1 MDKLDEMIREALE
14 GEDRRILEETE
25 EQGFFALAMGIF
37 SGKSSWAN
45 WMVMIAQTVIFLV
58 SVWCII
64 EFFKA
69 QDVLLALKWGLT
81 GAVLFLTAGV
91 LKMSLM
97 PVMQGNRIIRE
108 LKRVELLLARA
119 SD

>member
-14 GEDRRILEETE
+14 GEDKRILEETE
-25 EQGFFALAMGIF
+25 EQGYFALAMGIF

-45 WMVMIAQTVIFLV
+45 WVIMIVQSVLFLV
-58 SVWCII
+58 GVWCII

-69 QDVLLALKWGLT
+69 QDVLLALKWGLS
-81 GAVLFLTAGV
+81 GAVLFLTAGI
-91 LKMSLM
+91 LKVSLI

-108 LKRVELLLARA
+108 LKRVELLLAR
-119 SD
+119 SGE